1 MLVRTVTSWLQ
12 PIGDISRHIGGKDMN
27 RQTGMAL
34 GVGVGYLLGRS
45 NKTRLALMLAAAG
58 ATGKLSLPGQLV
70 RGATGQAGGALSKIA
85 EDVPGRLLEAGKA
98 AATAAATSKID
109 SLVDRVHNQTEALR
123 RPSLP
128 GDSEGEQKKTS
139 ERSRRDGPDNESDD
153 DEDFDEA
160 EEPARGRAES
170 RDRRRPSMED
180 ELDEEEEEEEEF
192 APTAADRGAG
202 QRTDR
207 RRPGDGR
214 PRRSPESTGGDEQR
228 SERRTRGRPDSERS
242 ESPIRRTRR

>member
-1 MLVRTVTSWLQ
+1 MSWLQ
-12 PIGDISRHIGGKDMN
+12 LTRDISRQIGGKDMQ

-45 NKTRLALMLAAAG
+45 HKTRLALMLAAAG
-58 ATGKLSLPGQLV
+58 ATGKLGLPGQLV
-70 RGATGQAGGALSKIA
+70 GRATGPAGGALSKIA

-98 AATAAATSKID
+98 AATAAATSRVD

-123 RPSLP
+123 RPSVP

-139 ERSRRDGPDNESDD
+139 ERSRRDEPVSESDY

-160 EEPARGRAES
+160 EEEEEPARGRAES
-170 RDRRRPSMED
+170 KDRRRPSMADED
-180 ELDEEEEEEEEF
+180 EDDEF
-192 APTAADRGAG
+192 APTGADRSAG
-202 QRTDR
+202 RRADR

-214 PRRSPESTGGDEQR
+214 PRRSAESAGGDDQR
-228 SERRTRGRPDSERS
+228 SERRTRGLPDSERS